1 MLYIAVVSGDKE
13 SCVAIMNHRDY
24 FKKLQHIIDEGIENG
39 VYIVTKN
46 KTLEDLFRSFL
57 YRNFKKYEH
66 YENMPPTSNQPGQLY
81 RTTKTHKFDNP
92 ADITVDNL
100 KFRPI
105 TAQCGTYT
113 YNASPVIVNY
123 LKPLFSNNEYIIRN
137 TPKFAKII
145 REQDPLKSNEQ
156 YVCYDVESLFINV
169 PVHEII
175 EYIITELCVESK
187 LPKLCS
193 KLIFER

>member
-1 MLYIAVVSGDKE
+1 MCCYYEPQGL
-13 SCVAIMNHRDY
+13 
-24 FKKLQHIIDEGIENG
+24 FKKTAAYNWWRHREWSLHCNQKQNIG
-39 VYIVTKN
+39 
-46 KTLEDLFRSFL
+46 RS
-57 YRNFKKYEH
+57 
-66 YENMPPTSNQPGQLY
+66 SA
-81 RTTKTHKFDNP
+81 

-105 TAQCGTYT
+105 TAHCGTYT

-187 LPKLCS
+187 LLKLCS